1 MSTLLIRHAECAAS
15 FDDARRE
22 LRGASVLVSDQLI
35 EAIGP
40 AAELPATARTRARK
54 LVAEQGRTNVEVIQA
69 DARNTG
75 LPPAQQR
82 HAGRPAVQF
91 GVVLVAA
98 LELFASAECPL
109 PQQESSVPFDPFT
122 LCKQRIADPT

>member
-1 MSTLLIRHAECAAS
+1 MLMSCHVHPADPHAECAAS

-82 HAGRPAVQF
+82 HAGRHAVQF

-98 LELFASAECPL
+98 LELFA
-109 PQQESSVPFDPFT
+109 
-122 LCKQRIADPT
+122 